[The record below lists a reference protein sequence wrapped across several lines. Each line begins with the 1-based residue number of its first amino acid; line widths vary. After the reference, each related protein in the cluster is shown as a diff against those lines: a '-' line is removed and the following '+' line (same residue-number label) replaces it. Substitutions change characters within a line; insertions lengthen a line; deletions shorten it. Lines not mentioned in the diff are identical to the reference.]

1 MAYPDHTPWDP
12 DPKFGSQ
19 GLILLDTNS
28 LEFGDNKR
36 IKHNGVKKAGAL
48 TLIPGVTYGISQV
61 SG

>member
-1 MAYPDHTPWDP
+1 MVCLDHTPWDP
-12 DPKFGSQ
+12 DLEFGSQ

-28 LEFGDNKR
+28 LEFGVNKR

-48 TLIPGVTYGISQV
+48 ILIHGVTYGIVQV